1 MGHYTFIDANGL
13 SKRVD
18 YIADKEGFRIIHDN
32 NAGSRFKREVK
43 PDLVR
48 TKMTSYRDM
57 SLLRDDSQDMYRMD
71 GRNMIGRGMSSNMN
85 MMGQEMSSNMMGQ
98 DMMGQNMMGQ
108 NMYDMTR
115 MSPYTDMRLSEM
127 MSPNMRNSNMMSP
140 NMMTPNMMSSNN
152 IMSPNM
158 MSPNMRNSNMYM
170 MSPNSNNMMTPNGQ
184 LLGQRDVMAQ
194 RMEVERIDD
203 SLLNRMF

>member
-1 MGHYTFIDANGL
+1 MG
-13 SKRVD
+13 
-18 YIADKEGFRIIHDN
+18 
-32 NAGSRFKREVK
+32 
-43 PDLVR
+43 
-48 TKMTSYRDM
+48 MTSYRDM

-71 GRNMIGRGMSSNMN
+71 GRNMMGRGMSSNMN

-98 DMMGQNMMGQ
+98 NMI
-108 NMYDMTR
+108 DMTR
-115 MSPYTDMRLSEM
+115 MSPYTDMRLSDM
-127 MSPNMRNSNMMSP
+127 MTPNMRNS
-140 NMMTPNMMSSNN
+140 
-152 IMSPNM
+152 NM